1 MAATMYNGAM
11 AFPAPVQQDP
21 WSKAAVRI
29 VVVALA
35 YVVTGRLGLA
45 LADVQ
50 ANVTLIWPP
59 TGLSIAALVLFG
71 PRLAIG
77 VAIGAFSLNASMHS
91 PLPASAA
98 IAIGNTLEALT
109 GWALLKQFAFDAAL
123 SRMRDVLFLLLSV
136 LLASCVSALIGVA
149 TLLQS
154 GLLESSAFAP
164 VGLRWWAGDAA
175 GGVILT
181 PLVTVAA
188 RGAPDW
194 RALYGRFESWIV
206 VVFLVGG
213 SSLAFLVDIGGL
225 VESALPLGMLVVL
238 VWAGLRLGPRGAVIA
253 GSISSIIA
261 VIGTGQGMGPF
272 ADAQMSSRVLTLWAY
287 VMTNGA
293 LALVLAAAVAERE
306 AALGKV
312 LAAERE
318 SRTLE
323 KQMQHVQRLESLGVL
338 AGGVAH
344 DFNNLLTAVRGNAY
358 LVSVAKT
365 AEERADCVQQIDLAA
380 IRASELCQQLLAYS
394 GKTRPRVESVDLEAM
409 AREMS
414 MLLRTTL
421 DKNVTLVL
429 DFGPSVPHV
438 AGDPALLQQ
447 ILLNLLMNAS
457 EAFSD
462 ASVAGTVSVSTELMA
477 CDRDYL
483 DSTFLPSD
491 APADD
496 YVALIVEDDGCGMSE
511 ETLQRVFDPFFST
524 KFAGRGLGLAAV
536 VGVVRTHGGA
546 IKVTSEV
553 SKGTRFVV
561 LLPKASSREVV
572 PTRAAPTK
580 LAVSGR
586 WLVVDDEDD
595 VRITTA
601 STLRSLG
608 ADVVEARD
616 GDEAERIVNRD
627 RAKLDGMLI
636 DLTMPG
642 TSGLDVIANV
652 RAKWPAL
659 PMILM
664 SGYPSASTVGKD
676 TVFLAKPFS
685 AKELVEALNGATK
698 AAVRQ
703 TRLSSKVG

>member
-1 MAATMYNGAM
+1 M

-21 WSKAAVRI
+21 WSKVAVRI
-29 VVVALA
+29 AVVAVA
-35 YVVTGRLGLA
+35 YIITGRLGLA

-98 IAIGNTLEALT
+98 IALGNTLEALT
-109 GWALLKQFAFDAAL
+109 AWALLKQFKFDASL

-136 LLASCVSALIGVA
+136 LIAACVSALGGVA

-154 GLLESSAFAP
+154 GLIESSALAP
-164 VGLRWWAGDAA
+164 VGLRWWAGNAA

-188 RGAPDW
+188 IGAPNW
-194 RALYGRFESWIV
+194 RALYSRFESWIV
-206 VVFLVGG
+206 LAFLVGG
-213 SSLAFLVDIGGL
+213 SSLAFLIDIGGFL
-225 VESALPLGMLVVL
+225 ASALPLGLLVVL

-261 VIGTGQGMGPF
+261 VIGTGQGLGPF

-306 AALGKV
+306 AALKKV

-318 SRTLE
+318 SRALE

-358 LVSVAKT
+358 LVTVAKT
-365 AEERADCVQQIDLAA
+365 DEERDECVQQIDLAA

-394 GKTRPRVESVDLEAM
+394 GKTRPQVECVNLEEM
-409 AREMS
+409 TREMR
-414 MLLRTTL
+414 MLLRTSL
-421 DKNVTLVL
+421 DKSVTLEL
-429 DFGPSVPHV
+429 DFGESVPLV
-438 AGDPALLQQ
+438 AGDSALLQQ

-457 EAFSD
+457 EAFSE
-462 ASVAGTVSVSTELMA
+462 ASKAGTVSVSTELMT
-477 CDRDYL
+477 CSRDYL

-491 APADD
+491 APAGD

-561 LLPKASSREVV
+561 LLPRASSSEVV
-572 PTRAAPTK
+572 PAKAALTK
-580 LAVSGR
+580 LAISGR

-616 GDEAERIVNRD
+616 GAEAESIVNQE
-627 RAKLDGMLI
+627 RANLDGMLI

-642 TSGLDVIANV
+642 TSGLDVIASV
-652 RAKWPAL
+652 RATWPAL
-659 PMILM
+659 PVILM
-664 SGYPSASTVGKD
+664 SGYPSVSTIGDD

-685 AKELVEALNGATK
+685 ASEVVEAVNSATD
-698 AAVRQ
+698 AVRHA
-703 TRLSSKVG
+703 RVSSKVG